1 MNNDFKVLY
10 QKIISKKGEE
20 VGIECL
26 GRYLDCYENKWK
38 NPFNLDVNA
47 RCELDIKIIN
57 ELIRKVSRFDRT
69 IKFISVNVDLS
80 YDNKIYWRY
89 LRKLNS
95 CLNAHGKELYLEVLE
110 NSPMKNS
117 EELIKLNNHGAKIC
131 LDDFGVCNSNL
142 HRLMSLPIHL
152 VKVDREVFW
161 MTSHS
166 EQNQSLLK
174 GFIDSLR
181 KNKIKIVC
189 EGLETEGHYT
199 EAEMLGFD
207 YYQGFYFGMPME
219 INTEELN
226 YEKCS

>member
-1 MNNDFKVLY
+1 QLYSVASLMCSSAAISEMVLLFGGNNFLRIAAFLSSEYLGIVSSVSPPLLDFWAI
-10 QKIISKKGEE
+10 QD
-20 VGIECL
+20 
-26 GRYLDCYENKWK
+26 LDNY
-38 NPFNLDVNA
+38 PD
-47 RCELDIKIIN
+47 
-57 ELIRKVSRFDRT
+57 T
-69 IKFISVNVDLS
+69 
-80 YDNKIYWRY
+80 
-89 LRKLNS
+89 
-95 CLNAHGKELYLEVLE
+95 GG

-117 EELIKLNNHGAKIC
+117 GELIKLNNHGAKIC